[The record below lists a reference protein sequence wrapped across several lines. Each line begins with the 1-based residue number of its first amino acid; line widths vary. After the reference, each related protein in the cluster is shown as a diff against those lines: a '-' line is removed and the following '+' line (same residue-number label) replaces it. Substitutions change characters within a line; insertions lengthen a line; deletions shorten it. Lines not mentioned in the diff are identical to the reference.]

1 MKTTSKNKDDEDDL
15 GPPNDQPGIGEHLVP
30 QGRHLTTAAVTPFTF
45 AWAYIGELHKGCQ
58 YLMKNATKGLEDP
71 PSCKCK
77 MPQSSFSST
86 ALMEMVMML
95 TMERRPTWQL
105 PLPRRPWLGGPWAGG
120 RATQYHRRRTQMLET
135 VSPTFLFVW
144 VLIVVSLCCG
154 RHCHKQIRRLTL
166 LFYCVHMFKTFADRA
181 EIKRSNFCEHR
192 SSFLC

>member
-1 MKTTSKNKDDEDDL
+1 MTLAPPSTSLALVSTSSPRL
-15 GPPNDQPGIGEHLVP
+15 GISPPQQWLLLHL
-30 QGRHLTTAAVTPFTF
+30 R
-45 AWAYIGELHKGCQ
+45 ELILDVVHKGCQ

-105 PLPRRPWLGGPWAGG
+105 PLPRRPWLGGPWEGG
-120 RATQYHRRRTQMLET
+120 RATQYHRRRTQRLET
-135 VSPTFLFVW
+135 VSSTFLFVW

-181 EIKRSNFCEHR
+181 GIKRSNFCEHR